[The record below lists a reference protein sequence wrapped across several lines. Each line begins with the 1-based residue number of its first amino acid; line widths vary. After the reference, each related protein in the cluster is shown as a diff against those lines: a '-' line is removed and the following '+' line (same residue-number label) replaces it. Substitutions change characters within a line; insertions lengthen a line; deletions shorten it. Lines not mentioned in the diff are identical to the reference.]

1 MNHDT
6 EREGI
11 KQGFLF
17 MPCAET
23 VLRGVITEALAL
35 AKWCPEILE
44 AIERDQEEACKRKKR
59 WREDDRRFLMEQTP
73 ALGWY
78 EEPEGSAEEEIGLGV
93 GCPRMEAIVVHVF
106 MTFRG
111 YWGSVSTRKA
121 IDLIRESRTIFGWL
135 MERGIDK
142 TPGATTIL
150 ENINM
155 VKNETREMILD
166 AECESILNEGLD
178 DFMKSTVDSTAV
190 AGNTAWPTDGVILHK
205 LLSRSYRISQKLKLF
220 GVKNLKRHWMPRWL
234 KRTKRKVFEINVT
247 ARNGKT
253 KKKLKKR
260 YRSLLRT
267 AGRAAEYLSK
277 AMVEHEEEMAKGK
290 ELLPPGRRARLE
302 RLWKIMGEDVADARK
317 VIEYA
322 EARVFRGAKISSR
335 EKVLSVSD
343 RSAAFIK
350 KGSWESVI
358 GYRPQLVRSGNG
370 FVTCMI
376 LPEGNASDAPLFA
389 PAIEED
395 LRRTGV
401 MSRVISAD
409 DGYGSREGRDRLL
422 KMGADVVSIKGGKG
436 RRLTPDDEWESEMYA
451 QARNDRSTVE
461 GLISILKLVF
471 EFGHARRRGREA
483 VRAEM
488 LEKVIAYNFYRMCEV
503 REKRRAKA
511 AQDAAKAAA

>member
-1 MNHDT
+1 
-6 EREGI
+6 
-11 KQGFLF
+11 
-17 MPCAET
+17 
-23 VLRGVITEALAL
+23 
-35 AKWCPEILE
+35 
-44 AIERDQEEACKRKKR
+44 
-59 WREDDRRFLMEQTP
+59 
-73 ALGWY
+73 
-78 EEPEGSAEEEIGLGV
+78 
-93 GCPRMEAIVVHVF
+93 
-106 MTFRG
+106 
-111 YWGSVSTRKA
+111 
-121 IDLIRESRTIFGWL
+121 
-135 MERGIDK
+135 
-142 TPGATTIL
+142 
-150 ENINM
+150 
-155 VKNETREMILD
+155 
-166 AECESILNEGLD
+166 
-178 DFMKSTVDSTAV
+178 
-190 AGNTAWPTDGVILHK
+190 
-205 LLSRSYRISQKLKLF
+205 
-220 GVKNLKRHWMPRWL
+220 
-234 KRTKRKVFEINVT
+234 
-247 ARNGKT
+247 
-253 KKKLKKR
+253 
-260 YRSLLRT
+260 
-267 AGRAAEYLSK
+267 
-277 AMVEHEEEMAKGK
+277 
-290 ELLPPGRRARLE
+290 
-302 RLWKIMGEDVADARK
+302 MGEDVADARK